1 MKIYKSKIGLELVIP
16 LAIIFGYML
25 YNGVHSKK
33 TSMVLVGIAAIA
45 FIVHMFSTTAY
56 TVDRESLRI
65 KCGFFIDKSINISGI
80 QKISESYNPLSS
92 PAASLDR
99 LRIVYRGGEILISPK
114 EKSDF
119 INDLTRINPSIEVE
133 YRNKN

>member
-33 TSMVLVGIAAIA
+33 ASMVLVAIAAIA
-45 FIVHMFSTTAY
+45 FIVYTFSTTAY
-56 TVDRESLRI
+56 TVEKQSLRI

-114 EKSDF
+114 EKRDF
-119 INDLTRINPSIEVE
+119 INDMTRINPSIIVE